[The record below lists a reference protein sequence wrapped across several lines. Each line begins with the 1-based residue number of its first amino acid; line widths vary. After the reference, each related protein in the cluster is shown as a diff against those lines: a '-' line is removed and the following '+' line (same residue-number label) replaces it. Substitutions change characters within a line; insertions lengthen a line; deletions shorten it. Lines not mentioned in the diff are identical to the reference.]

1 MRLPRFSL
9 FLFALCLSLFA
20 LPVARPARAQN
31 ALSPAMQRDIAN
43 LTSVPSRAP
52 GTPGNRAAAQY
63 VQNRMGQ
70 IGLSQVRADEFFVTT
85 PITKFANI
93 ELNGQ
98 ILPVLPVYPNQVVAS
113 TTPVG
118 GIAGPLVYVG
128 QGNAGDFNGKKIQDS
143 IAVLDFNSGLNW
155 ITAIDLGARCV
166 VFLEPEAGTVGNRG
180 EAERKFTFLPVEV
193 PRFYANGATATA
205 IRGALGIGGTVAP
218 SNATAPV
225 AGVGPQATLK
235 SLVVW
240 ERMPVKN
247 ILGFLPGKN
256 PPTKKDAPNT
266 IVINAYYDSMS
277 VVPDLAPGAEAAGN
291 LAAFLEL
298 ATRLKANPPAYNVL
312 FVANGA
318 HHLALAGARNF
329 VADHVIDKTG
339 KADDAKKAEIGS
351 YRGFLNLDLTSRTS
365 TVGFFA
371 KSWFYNQM
379 GVGSE
384 NILIQQFSG
393 LAKNLGRYTQ
403 EVADK
408 QKRPVEEFFAD
419 GVTGKDGRTWRS
431 YLPSLIALDSE
442 VATEAGLPGVSFATA
457 NDARLYQDTPFD
469 TVERMDLGNL
479 AQQVETVEFL
489 TRRSMNDIAYAD
501 AKSLTIFPTK
511 STLSNNFGFFTG
523 RGIYRNVKQAT
534 SFLPDT
540 PLPDSQRGDAG
551 MQSVGAV
558 VTRRGNSPMEQK
570 SYAGVRGLMIERAT
584 YSRATKTDKQVAQF
598 TFVGPRVG
606 DTKGGG
612 TPDYEFEAYTLN
624 RDGHIIFAPDQGA
637 ERQRFS
643 PTFNKA
649 TATLNYKDEK
659 LGAIS
664 PDASLICFESRAT
677 TLFDTLDQRYFQVLT
692 EMTVLDAK
700 TDANPV
706 EYGYLRP
713 VVGQGSSQ
721 IEPIAVVFSKPGDR
735 FKLIMAAG
743 LLGKRLVL
751 LNTDPTKNG
760 KNDTTGFEG
769 VGFKVPD
776 TAQANRIPRVSYQ
789 SGFDLWV
796 VDQQRIRLLKSFGIN
811 NERVD
816 ALHGAAGCQVTT
828 DKSKDTSGFACPTEK
843 IAAPNGGSL
852 VAAQSALDNQQFDVF
867 YREARRAFGLESR
880 AYPDVEATSQDVL
893 KGIIFYLAL
902 LLPFAYFVER
912 MLFGYPDVRKQIIG
926 TSLVFLAVFIA
937 IRFVHPAFELALTP
951 FIILLAFV
959 ILALTVVVTAFL
971 QSKFEQEIKRMK
983 QGVHYADM
991 GRLSALGAAVG
1002 LGIANMRRRPT
1013 RTALTCITLILL
1025 TFTVLSFTSVT
1036 ANIANFAR
1044 PYGDNSQPPA
1054 YQGFLVRQP
1063 DWGAMPQVA
1072 VESLSNEVTA
1082 RELGQP
1088 ALRSWYLSRDQG
1100 EPLQLRV
1107 NNAADPNRFYY
1118 APALLGMT
1126 PQEQTIGSPVVKTL
1140 LPGGRWFEPG
1150 DRDVALI
1157 PRDVL
1162 LSDAQRA
1169 AENPN
1174 VKSTAQPGAQT
1185 GPPLGLTLDNAVGST
1200 IQVGGKDLK
1209 VIGVFDDRQ
1218 WYGRNSAQN
1227 IRDLDNEEF
1236 SPVDYGSDQNKANQ
1250 SSNQAAQQQGGE
1262 TQVQRYEHMRA
1273 NALLVLPYQTALD
1286 MGATTRSMAVGIADP
1301 AVAQTEL
1308 DDLMGRAALGIFG
1321 ATPEKVNDK
1330 FTGPL
1335 TSKLYSSVEATSYD
1349 GFAALAVPVLIA
1361 ALIIANTMLGSVYER
1376 TREIGIYSSIGLAP
1390 IHIGA
1395 LFIAEATVYAVLG
1408 SISGYLIAQVVAKI
1422 ITATNLL
1429 PGITLNYS
1437 SSSAVIATL
1446 IVMLTVLLSTL
1457 YPAFMASKISSPEG
1471 NKNDLGEPLGDLW
1484 RLQFPFTVSGAQSLG
1499 MAQFLADYFESHTDT
1514 SVGKFFT
1521 DKVFFSGLPLRDAVA
1536 LLNEGVPRPD
1546 EVAALNG
1553 ANGTNGHANG
1563 AANGGANGA
1572 TTLEKL
1578 PAIEEKVKAEAA
1590 PKSKVGG
1597 GYLEL
1602 DEIGAAPD
1610 TQVYRLSLRT
1620 WLAPFDMGVS
1630 QDTDIILLP
1639 AKEPGLY
1646 ELQLR
1651 LARRSGEI
1659 SAWKRVNREFMT
1671 ELRKQLLVWRTVK
1684 PAQQQEYILR
1694 GRAHI
1699 REQDCKRRR
1708 PKQSRVYFA
1717 GPRPSREAQS
1727 GVAK

>member
-1 MRLPRFSL
+1 M
-9 FLFALCLSLFA
+9 
-20 LPVARPARAQN
+20 
-31 ALSPAMQRDIAN
+31 
-43 LTSVPSRAP
+43 P
-52 GTPGNRAAAQY
+52 GTLGNRKAAAY
-63 VQNRMGQ
+63 VQNRFQQ
-70 IGLSQVRADEFFVTT
+70 IGLSQVRADEYFVTT
-85 PITKFANI
+85 PVTKSASI
-93 ELNGQ
+93 QIGGQ
-98 ILPVLPVYPNQVVAS
+98 SLQISPVYPNQVVAA
-113 TTPVG
+113 TTPVN
-118 GIAGPLVYVG
+118 GISGPLVYVG
-128 QGNAGDFNGKKIQDS
+128 QGRVADYNGKKIEGS
-143 IAVLDFNSGLNW
+143 IAVLDFNSGMNW
-155 ITAIDLGARCV
+155 ITAIDLGARAI
-166 VFLEPEAGTVGNRG
+166 VFLEPDVSNRG
-180 EAERKFTFLPVEV
+180 EAERKFTLLPVEV
-193 PRFYANGATATA
+193 PRYYAPKATAAA
-205 IRGALGIGGTVAP
+205 IRAAEGTP
-218 SNATAPV
+218 
-225 AGVGPQATLK
+225 ATLK

-240 ERMPVKN
+240 EKMPVKN
-247 ILGFLPGKN
+247 ILGFLPGKSA
-256 PPTKKDAPNT
+256 PAKKANT
-266 IVINAYYDSMS
+266 IVVNAYYDSMS
-277 VVPDLAPGAEAAGN
+277 VVPDVAPGAEAAGN

-298 ATRLKANPPAYNVL
+298 AARLKQNPPAYNVL

-318 HHLALAGARNF
+318 HHLALAGTRNF
-329 VADHVIDKTG
+329 IADHVIDKTG
-339 KADDAKKAEIGS
+339 DADATKKAEIAS
-351 YRGFLNLDLTSRTS
+351 YRGFLNLDLTSRTP
-365 TVGFFA
+365 TVGLFA

-384 NILIQQFSG
+384 NILLNQFGG
-393 LAKNLGRYTQ
+393 LAKNLGRYSD
-403 EVADK
+403 EIAK
-408 QKRPVEEFFAD
+408 KENRPAEDFFVD

-431 YLPSLIALDSE
+431 YLPSLVALDSE
-442 VATEAGLPGVSFATA
+442 VATMAGLPGVSFATA

-469 TVERMDLGNL
+469 TADRLFMPNL
-479 AQQVETVEFL
+479 TAQVGTVETLMRQSFG
-489 TRRSMNDIAYAD
+489 DIAD
-501 AKSLTIFPTK
+501 GDSKNLSIFPATD
-511 STLSNNFGFFTG
+511 TLSKNFGFFTG
-523 RGIYRNVKQAT
+523 RGIYRDVEKAT

-540 PLPDSQRGDAG
+540 PMPDSQLGDANL
-551 MQSVGAV
+551 QAVGV
-558 VTRRGNSPMEQK
+558 VVSDRNGSPQEQK
-570 SYAGVRGLMIERAT
+570 SYAGVRGLMIERAS
-584 YSRATKTDKQVAQF
+584 YSKATATDKAVAQF

-606 DTKGGG
+606 DPKGGG
-612 TPDYEFEAYTLN
+612 TPNYEFEAFTLDRN
-624 RDGHIIFAPDQGA
+624 GHMIFAPDRGA

-643 PTFNKA
+643 PSFNKA
-649 TATLNYKDEK
+649 TATLSYKDKK
-659 LGAIS
+659 LNAIN
-664 PDASLICFESRAT
+664 PDASLIVFKSRAA
-677 TLFDTLDQRYFQVLT
+677 TLFDTLDQRYFTVLT

-713 VVGQGSSQ
+713 SAPQGVAAV
-721 IEPIAVVFSKPGDR
+721 EPIAVVFGKYGATQGAGAQAGQEGLR

-751 LNTDPTKNG
+751 LNTDPTILA
-760 KNDTTGFEG
+760 KNDTRGFEG
-769 VGFKVPD
+769 KGFEMGN
-776 TAQANRIPRVSYQ
+776 TEAANRVLRVSYQ
-789 SGFDLWV
+789 AARDLWV
-796 VDQQRIRLLKSFGIN
+796 IDQQRIRLLKGFGIN

-816 ALHGAAGCQVTT
+816 ALHGAAGCPPTN
-828 DKSKDTSGFACPTEK
+828 DPKFTSGFNCPDAS

-852 VAAQSALDNQQFDVF
+852 VAAQTALDGQKFDVF

-912 MLFGYPDVRKQIIG
+912 MLFGFPDVRKQIMG
-926 TSLVFLAVFIA
+926 TSLVFLAVFVA

-951 FIILLAFV
+951 FIILLAFI

-1013 RTALTCITLILL
+1013 RTALTCVTLILL

-1044 PYGDNSQPPA
+1044 PYGENKQAPA
-1054 YQGFLVRQP
+1054 YQGFLLRQP
-1063 DWGAMPQVA
+1063 DWNAMPEVA
-1072 VESLSNEVTA
+1072 VASLANEVTA
-1082 RELGQP
+1082 RQLGQP

-1107 NNAADPNRFYY
+1107 NNALDSNKFYY

-1126 PQEQTIGSPVVKTL
+1126 PEEATIGSPVSKTV

-1150 DRDVALI
+1150 DRDVALV

-1162 LSDAQRA
+1162 LSDAERA
-1169 AENPN
+1169 SENPN
-1174 VKSTAQPGAQT
+1174 AKTSAQPGART

-1200 IQVGGKDLK
+1200 IQVAGKNLQI
-1209 VIGVFDDRQ
+1209 IGVFDDRK
-1218 WYGRNSAQN
+1218 WYGRNSSDN

-1236 SPVDYGSDQNKANQ
+1236 SPVDYGLDQNKSNATAN
-1250 SSNQAAQQQGGE
+1250 SQASQQGGE

-1273 NALLVLPYQTALD
+1273 NALLLLPYQTALD
-1286 MGATTRSMAVGIADP
+1286 MGGTTRSMAVGIADP
-1301 AVAQTEL
+1301 VVAQAEL
-1308 DDLMGRAALGIFG
+1308 NDLMSRAALGIFG
-1321 ATPEKVNDK
+1321 ATPELDK
-1330 FTGPL
+1330 AGKPTGPL
-1335 TSKLYSSVEATSYD
+1335 VSKLYSSVEATSYE
-1349 GFAALAVPVLIA
+1349 GFAALAIPVLIA
-1361 ALIIANTMLGSVYER
+1361 ALIIANTMLGSVFER
-1376 TREIGIYSSIGLAP
+1376 TKEIGIYSSIGLAP
-1390 IHIGA
+1390 VHIGA
-1395 LFIAEATVYAVLG
+1395 LFIAEAAVYAVLG
-1408 SISGYLIAQVVAKI
+1408 SISGYLIAQIVAKI

-1446 IVMLTVLLSTL
+1446 VVMLTVLLSTV

-1471 NKNDLGEPLGDLW
+1471 SKNDLGEPVGDLW

-1521 DKVFFSGLPLRDAVA
+1521 DKIYFSGLPLTEAVD
-1536 LLNEGVPRPD
+1536 LLNDGVPHPS
-1546 EVAALNG
+1546 EIAALENAVNG
-1553 ANGTNGHANG
+1553 SANGKGTAKMRIKRK
-1563 AANGGANGA
+1563 AATPGEA
-1572 TTLEKL
+1572 
-1578 PAIEEKVKAEAA
+1578 PPPEKVTLS
-1590 PKSKVGG
+1590 SKG

-1602 DEIGAAPD
+1602 SEIKAQPD
-1610 TQVYRLSLRT
+1610 TQVYRLALRT

-1659 SAWKRVNREFMT
+1659 SAWKRVNKEFMT

-1684 PAQQQEYILR
+1684 PEQQQEYILR

-1699 REQDCKRRR
+1699 REQAA
-1708 PKQSRVYFA
+1708 PVEE
-1717 GPRPSREAQS
+1717 PEAI
-1727 GVAK
+1727 VV

>member
-9 FLFALCLSLFA
+9 FPFFALLLCLCLG
-20 LPVARPARAQN
+20 LPAFAQN
-31 ALSPAMQRDIAN
+31 EVAARMQKDIAA
-43 LTSVPSRAP
+43 LTRFPTRVPGSA
-52 GTPGNRAAAQY
+52 GNAESAKY
-63 VQNRMGQ
+63 VQNRFNE
-70 IGLSQVRADEFFVTT
+70 IGLKQVRADEYFVTT
-85 PITKFANI
+85 PVTKEATL
-93 ELNGQ
+93 ELGGQ
-98 ILPVLPVYPNQVVAS
+98 TLPILPVYPNQVVAS
-113 TTPVG
+113 TTPPA
-118 GIAGPLVYVG
+118 GISGPLVYVG
-128 QGNAGDFNGKKIQDS
+128 QGDAADFNGKKIEGS
-143 IAVLDFNSGLNW
+143 IAVLDFNSGMNW
-155 ITAIDLGARCV
+155 ITAIDLGARAV
-166 VFLEPEAGTVGNRG
+166 IFLEPQVSNRG

-193 PRFYANGATATA
+193 PRYYASGATAAA
-205 IRGALGIGGTVAP
+205 ILAAQGTEA
-218 SNATAPV
+218 N
-225 AGVGPQATLK
+225 LK

-240 ERMPVKN
+240 EKMPVKN
-247 ILGFLPGKN
+247 VLGFLPGSN
-256 PPTKKDAPNT
+256 PPTKKDAANT
-266 IVINAYYDSMS
+266 VVINAYFDSMS

-298 ATRLKANPPAYNVL
+298 ARRLQAKPPAYNVL

-318 HHLALAGARNF
+318 HHLALAGTRNF
-329 VADHVIDKTG
+329 IADHVIDKTG
-339 KADDAKKAEIGS
+339 KADAAKKAEIGS
-351 YRGFLNLDLTSRTS
+351 YRGFLNLDLTSRTP

-384 NILIQQFSG
+384 NILLNQFSG
-393 LAKNLGRYTQ
+393 LAKDLGRYADD
-403 EVADK
+403 VAK
-408 QKRPVEEFFAD
+408 QQKRPVEEFFAD

-431 YLPSLIALDSE
+431 YLPSLVALDSE
-442 VATEAGLPGVSFATA
+442 VATMAGLPGVSFASA

-469 TVERMDLGNL
+469 TVDRMNLGNL
-479 AQQVETVEFL
+479 YQQVDTVENL
-489 TRRSMNDIAYAD
+489 TRRAMNTIRDSDI
-501 AKSLTIFPTK
+501 KNLSTFPTK

-523 RGIYRNVKQAT
+523 RAIYRDVTQAT

-540 PLPDSQRGDAG
+540 PIPDSQKGDAG
-551 MQSVGAV
+551 KQSVGV
-558 VTRRGNSPMEQK
+558 VVSSRDGNPLEQK
-570 SYAGVRGLMIERAT
+570 SYAGVRGLMIERAG
-584 YSRATKTDKQVAQF
+584 YSKATKSDKAVAQF

-606 DTKGGG
+606 DSKGGG
-612 TPDYEFEAYTLN
+612 TPNYEFEAFTLDRN
-624 RDGHIIFAPDQGA
+624 GHIIFAPDRGA

-643 PTFNKA
+643 PVFKKA
-649 TATLNYKDEK
+649 TATINYKDEK
-659 LGAIS
+659 LGSIS
-664 PDASLICFESRAT
+664 PDASLICFESRAA
-677 TLFDTLDQRYFQVLT
+677 TLFDTLDQRYFTVLT
-692 EMTVLDAK
+692 EMSVLDAK

-713 VVGQGSSQ
+713 AAGPGSSQ
-721 IEPIAVVFSKPGDR
+721 IEPIAVIFGKVAPYEEDGEGVITPKSQNQDPER

-751 LNTDPTKNG
+751 LNTDPTITA
-760 KNDTTGFEG
+760 KNDTQGYEG
-769 VGFKVPD
+769 KGFKILNTDQP
-776 TAQANRIPRVSYQ
+776 NRILRVSYQ
-789 SGFDLWV
+789 SGYDLWV
-796 VDQQRIRLLKSFGIN
+796 VDQQRIRLLKGFGIN

-816 ALHGAAGCQVTT
+816 ALHGAAGCKVTS
-828 DKSKDTSGFACPTEK
+828 DRKKFTSGYECPTES

-852 VAAQSALDNQQFDVF
+852 VAAQAALGNQQFDVF

-912 MLFGYPDVRKQIIG
+912 MLFGFPDVRKQIMG
-926 TSLVFLAVFIA
+926 TSLVFLAIFIA

-959 ILALTVVVTAFL
+959 ILALTVIVTAFL

-1044 PYGDNSQPPA
+1044 PYGDSSQPPA

-1063 DWGAMPQVA
+1063 DWTAMPQVA
-1072 VESLSNEVTA
+1072 VASLSNEITA

-1088 ALRSWYLSRDQG
+1088 ALRAWYLSRDQG

-1107 NNAADPNRFYY
+1107 NNAADPNKFYY

-1126 PQEQTIGSPVVKTL
+1126 PEEKTIGSPVVGTL
-1140 LPGGRWFEPG
+1140 IKGEWFQPG
-1150 DRDVALI
+1150 DTDVAI
-1157 PRDVL
+1157 VPRDVL

-1174 VKSTAQPGAQT
+1174 VKTTAQAGAQT
-1185 GPPLGLTLDNAVGST
+1185 GPPLGLTLDNALGATV
-1200 IQVGGKDLK
+1200 QVAGKDLK
-1209 VIGVFDDRQ
+1209 VIGIFDDRK
-1218 WYGRNSAQN
+1218 WYGRNAKSN

-1236 SPVDYGSDQNKANQ
+1236 SPVDYGSDQNKTNQTAN
-1250 SSNQAAQQQGGE
+1250 SQAAQQGGE
-1262 TQVQRYEHMRA
+1262 TQVQQYEHMRA

-1286 MGATTRSMAVGIADP
+1286 MGATTRSMAVGIDDP
-1301 AVAQTEL
+1301 KVAQAEL
-1308 DDLMGRAALGIFG
+1308 NDLMGRAALGIFG
-1321 ATPEKVNDK
+1321 ATPELVNGK
-1330 FTGPL
+1330 PTGPL
-1335 TSKLYSSVEATSYD
+1335 VSKLYSSVEATSYE

-1390 IHIGA
+1390 VHIGA
-1395 LFIAEATVYAVLG
+1395 LFIAEAMVYAVLG
-1408 SISGYLIAQVVAKI
+1408 SISGYLIAQVVAKV

-1446 IVMLTVLLSTL
+1446 IVMLTVLLSTV

-1471 NKNDLGEPLGDLW
+1471 NKNDLGAPVGDLW

-1521 DKVFFSGLPLRDAVA
+1521 DKVFFSGLPLRDAVE
-1536 LLNEGVPRPD
+1536 LLNDGVPRPG
-1546 EVAALNG
+1546 ELELETVNGTNGASGHANG
-1553 ANGTNGHANG
+1553 ANGTNGSASG
-1563 AANGGANGA
+1563 AV
-1572 TTLEKL
+1572 E
-1578 PAIEEKVKAEAA
+1578 IEKVSEAEAVPETVPEKA
-1590 PKSKVGG
+1590 PTG

-1602 DEIGAAPD
+1602 DEIMAEPD
-1610 TQVYRLSLRT
+1610 TQVYKLSLRT

-1651 LARRSGEI
+1651 LQRRSGEI

-1684 PAQQQEYILR
+1684 PEQQQEYILR
-1694 GRAHI
+1694 GRAHV
-1699 REQDCKRRR
+1699 RDQEMVVEE
-1708 PKQSRVYFA
+1708 P
-1717 GPRPSREAQS
+1717 EA
-1727 GVAK
+1727 VVV

>member
-1 MRLPRFSL
+1 MRLMRFSS
-9 FLFALCLSLFA
+9 FLLSLLLLCATLMGAPVPFA
-20 LPVARPARAQN
+20 HAQN
-31 ALSPAMQRDIAN
+31 VGGAPAVSAVGARLQADIN
-43 LTSVPSRAP
+43 VLTAFPSRVP
-52 GTPGNRAAAQY
+52 GTQGNRDAAAY
-63 VQNRMGQ
+63 VQNRFQQ
-70 IGLSQVRADEFFVTT
+70 IGLTQVRADNYTVTT
-85 PITKFANI
+85 PVTKAASI
-93 ELNGQ
+93 SVGGQELK
-98 ILPVLPVYPNQVVAS
+98 VLPVYPNQVVAA
-113 TTPVG
+113 TTPPE
-118 GIAGPLVYVG
+118 GISGPLVYVKQGKVSDYNG
-128 QGNAGDFNGKKIQDS
+128 QKIKGS
-143 IAVLDFNSGLNW
+143 IAVLDFNSGMNW
-155 ITAIDLGARCV
+155 ITAIDLGAKAI
-166 VFLEPEAGTVGNRG
+166 VFLEPDVSNRG

-193 PRFYANGATATA
+193 PRYYAPAATATA
-205 IRGALGIGGTVAP
+205 IRAANGQEATV
-218 SNATAPV
+218 
-225 AGVGPQATLK
+225 K

-240 ERMPVKN
+240 EPMPVKN

-256 PPTKKDAPNT
+256 APAKKANT
-266 IVINAYYDSMS
+266 LIVNAYYDSMS
-277 VVPDLAPGAEAAGN
+277 VVPDMAPGAEAAGN

-298 ATRLKANPPAYNVL
+298 AARLKANPPAYNVL

-318 HHLALAGARNF
+318 HHLALAGTRNF
-329 VADHVIDKTG
+329 VADHVIDKSG
-339 KADDAKKAEIGS
+339 SADDAKKAEIAS
-351 YRGFLNLDLTSRTS
+351 YRGFINLDLTSRTP

-384 NILIQQFSG
+384 NILLNQFGG
-393 LAKNLGRYTQ
+393 LAKNLGRYSDDIAKK
-403 EVADK
+403 ER
-408 QKRPVEEFFAD
+408 RPVEEFFVD

-431 YLPSLIALDSE
+431 YLPSLVALDSE
-442 VATEAGLPGVSFATA
+442 VATMAGLPGVSFASA

-469 TVERMDLGNL
+469 TVDRLFMPNL
-479 AQQVETVEFL
+479 AAQVGTVETLMRKSF
-489 TRRSMNDIAYAD
+489 NDIRESD
-501 AKSLTIFPTK
+501 AKNLSVFPTK
-511 STLSNNFGFFTG
+511 DTLSKNFGFFTG
-523 RGIYRNVKQAT
+523 RGIYRDVEQAT

-540 PLPDSQRGDAG
+540 PMPDSQVGNEG
-551 MQSVGAV
+551 QQSVGV
-558 VTRRGNSPMEQK
+558 VVSNRDGNPLEQK
-570 SYAGVRGLMIERAT
+570 SYAGVRGLMIERAV
-584 YSRATKTDKQVAQF
+584 YSKATKKDKQVAQF
-598 TFVGPRVG
+598 TFIGPRVG
-606 DTKGGG
+606 DPKGGG
-612 TPDYEFEAYTLN
+612 TPNYEFEAFTIN
-624 RDGHIIFAPDQGA
+624 RNGHMIFAPDRGA

-643 PTFNKA
+643 PNFNKA
-649 TATLNYKDEK
+649 TATLSYKDAK
-659 LGAIS
+659 LNSIN
-664 PDASLICFESRAT
+664 PDASLIVFQSRAS
-677 TLFDTLDQRYFQVLT
+677 TLFDTLDQRYFTVLT

-713 VVGQGSSQ
+713 AAGPGVAAT
-721 IEPIAVVFSKPGDR
+721 EPIAVVFGKYAKEKNAEGAIVDAEKGER

-751 LNTDPTKNG
+751 LNTDPTIVA
-760 KNDTTGFEG
+760 KNDTRGYEGKGFDIKNTDE
-769 VGFKVPD
+769 
-776 TAQANRIPRVSYQ
+776 ANRILRVSYQ
-789 SGFDLWV
+789 SGYDLWV
-796 VDQQRIRLLKSFGIN
+796 IDQQRIRLLKGFGIN

-816 ALHGAAGCQVTT
+816 ALHGAAGCVAMPNNP
-828 DKSKDTSGFACPTEK
+828 KFTSGYDCPKES
-843 IAAPNGGSL
+843 IAGPTGGSL
-852 VAAQSALDNQQFDVF
+852 LEAKTALDAQNFDVF

-912 MLFGYPDVRKQIIG
+912 MLFGFPDVRKQIMG
-926 TSLVFLAVFIA
+926 TSLVFLAVFVA

-1044 PYGDNSQPPA
+1044 PYGDNKNPPA
-1054 YQGFLVRQP
+1054 YQGFLLRQA
-1063 DWGAMPQVA
+1063 DWGAMPEVA
-1072 VESLSNEVTA
+1072 VASLSNEITA
-1082 RELGQP
+1082 RDLGQP

-1107 NNAADPNRFYY
+1107 NNAADTNKYYY
-1118 APALLGMT
+1118 APALVGMT
-1126 PQEQTIGSPVVKTL
+1126 PEEKTIGSPIPATML
-1140 LPGGRWFEPG
+1140 AGGRWFEPG
-1150 DRDVALI
+1150 DKDVAI
-1157 PRDVL
+1157 VPRDVL

-1174 VKSTAQPGAQT
+1174 AQTAAQPGART
-1185 GPPLGLTLDNAVGST
+1185 GPPLGLTLENAVGSK
-1200 IQVGGKDLK
+1200 IQVAGKDLEI
-1209 VIGVFDDRQ
+1209 IGVFDDRK
-1218 WYGRNSAQN
+1218 WYGRNSLDN
-1227 IRDLDNEEF
+1227 IRDLDNEEL
-1236 SPVDYGSDQNKANQ
+1236 SPVDYGSDQNK
-1250 SSNQAAQQQGGE
+1250 SNATSNSQASQQGGE

-1273 NALLVLPYQTALD
+1273 NALLLLPYQTAID
-1286 MGATTRSMAVGIADP
+1286 MGATTRSMAVGIKDP
-1301 AVAQTEL
+1301 VVAQSEL
-1308 DDLMGRAALGIFG
+1308 NDLMGRAALGIFG
-1321 ATPEKVNDK
+1321 ATPELDK
-1330 FTGPL
+1330 AGQPTGPL
-1335 TSKLYSSVEATSYD
+1335 VSKLYSSVEATSYE

-1361 ALIIANTMLGSVYER
+1361 ALIIANTMLGSVFER
-1376 TREIGIYSSIGLAP
+1376 TKEIGIYSSIGLAP
-1390 IHIGA
+1390 VHIGA
-1395 LFIAEATVYAVLG
+1395 LFIAEAAVYAVLG

-1422 ITATNLL
+1422 ITVTNLL

-1446 IVMLTVLLSTL
+1446 IVMLTVLLSTV

-1471 NKNDLGEPLGDLW
+1471 NKNDLGDPVGDLW

-1521 DKVFFSGLPLRDAVA
+1521 DKVFFSGLPLHDAVA
-1536 LLNEGVPRPD
+1536 LLNEGVPTPA
-1546 EVAALNG
+1546 ELEALK
-1553 ANGTNGHANG
+1553 
-1563 AANGGANGA
+1563 ANGGTPEPEKKKRKAKKNKDGSDMIEPPKAKA
-1572 TTLEKL
+1572 T
-1578 PAIEEKVKAEAA
+1578 
-1590 PKSKVGG
+1590 G

-1602 DEIGAAPD
+1602 DEILAEPD
-1610 TQVYRLSLRT
+1610 TQVFRLALRT

-1684 PAQQQEYILR
+1684 PEQQQEYILR

-1699 REQDCKRRR
+1699 REQSA
-1708 PKQSRVYFA
+1708 PVE
-1717 GPRPSREAQS
+1717 EAEA
-1727 GVAK
+1727 VVV

>member
-1 MRLPRFSL
+1 MRLTRFSSFLFSL
-9 FLFALCLSLFA
+9 FVLCAALTSAFAPGA
-20 LPVARPARAQN
+20 HAQTAGAQN
-31 ALSPAMQRDIAN
+31 MGGAPAVTAVGARLQQDINALTV
-43 LTSVPSRAP
+43 LPSRVP
-52 GTPGNRAAAQY
+52 GTPGNAAAALY
-63 VQNRMGQ
+63 VQNRFQQ
-70 IGLSQVRADEFFVTT
+70 IGLSQVRADEYFVTT
-85 PITKFANI
+85 PVTKSASITVGGQ
-93 ELNGQ
+93 ELK
-98 ILPVLPVYPNQVVAS
+98 VLPVYPNQVVAA
-113 TTPVG
+113 TTPPE
-118 GIAGPLVYVG
+118 GISGPLVYVG
-128 QGNAGDFNGKKIQDS
+128 QGRVSDFNGQKIKDS
-143 IAVLDFNSGLNW
+143 IAVLDFNSGMNW
-155 ITAIDLGARCV
+155 ITAIDLGAKAV
-166 VFLEPEAGTVGNRG
+166 VFLEPEVSNRG

-193 PRFYANGATATA
+193 PRYYAPAATASA
-205 IRGALGIGGTVAP
+205 IRAAVGGEATV
-218 SNATAPV
+218 
-225 AGVGPQATLK
+225 K

-240 ERMPVKN
+240 EKMPTKN

-256 PPTKKDAPNT
+256 PRAKGSNT
-266 IVINAYYDSMS
+266 LVVNAYYDSMS
-277 VVPDLAPGAEAAGN
+277 VVPDIAPGAEAAGN
-291 LAAFLEL
+291 MAAFLEL

-312 FVANGA
+312 FVANGS
-318 HHLALAGARNF
+318 HHLALAGVRNF
-329 VADHVIDKTG
+329 IADHVIDKTG
-339 KADDAKKAEIGS
+339 DADKVKKDEIKS
-351 YRGFLNLDLTSRTS
+351 YRGFINLDLTSRTP

-379 GVGSE
+379 NVNAE
-384 NILIQQFSG
+384 NILLNQFGG
-393 LAKNLGRYTQ
+393 LAKNLGRYSDEIATK
-403 EVADK
+403 ER
-408 QKRPVEEFFAD
+408 RPVEEFFVD

-431 YLPSLIALDSE
+431 YLPALVALDSE
-442 VATEAGLPGVSFATA
+442 AATEAGLPGVSFASA

-469 TVERMDLGNL
+469 TVGRLFMPNL
-479 AQQVETVEFL
+479 TAQVGTVETL
-489 TRRSMNDIAYAD
+489 MRRAFNDIAYSD
-501 AKSLTIFPTK
+501 AKNLGVFPTQD
-511 STLSNNFGFFTG
+511 TLSKNFGFFTG
-523 RGIYRNVKQAT
+523 RGIYRNVEQAT

-540 PLPDSQRGDAG
+540 PMPDSQIGAAG
-551 MQSVGAV
+551 QQSLGV
-558 VTRRGNSPMEQK
+558 VVSSRDGNPLEQK
-570 SYAGVRGLMIERAT
+570 SYAGVRGLMIERAN
-584 YSRATKTDKQVAQF
+584 YSKATKKDKQVAQF
-598 TFVGPRVG
+598 TFIGPRVG
-606 DTKGGG
+606 DPKGGG
-612 TPDYEFEAYTLN
+612 TPQYEFEAFTIDRN
-624 RDGHIIFAPDQGA
+624 GHIIFAPDRGA

-643 PTFNKA
+643 PNFNKA
-649 TATLNYKDEK
+649 TATLSYKDVK
-659 LGAIS
+659 LNSIN
-664 PDASLICFESRAT
+664 PDASLIVFQSRAA
-677 TLFDTLDQRYFQVLT
+677 TLFDTLDQRYFTVLT

-713 VVGQGSSQ
+713 AAAPGVAE
-721 IEPIAVVFSKPGDR
+721 IEPIAIVFGKYAKEKNAEGSVVDPEKGER

-751 LNTDPTKNG
+751 LNTDPTIQA
-760 KNDTTGFEG
+760 KNDTRGYEGKGFDI
-769 VGFKVPD
+769 KN
-776 TAQANRIPRVSYQ
+776 TAEANRILRVSYQ
-789 SGFDLWV
+789 SGYDLWV
-796 VDQQRIRLLKSFGIN
+796 IDQQRIRLLKGFGIN

-816 ALHGAAGCQVTT
+816 ALHGAAGCPVSS
-828 DKSKDTSGFACPTEK
+828 DPKDTSGYKCPTESV
-843 IAAPNGGSL
+843 AAPNGGSL
-852 VAAQSALDNQQFDVF
+852 ILAQQALDTQKFDVF

-912 MLFGYPDVRKQIIG
+912 MLFGFPDVRKQIMG
-926 TSLVFLAVFIA
+926 TSLVFLAVFVA

-1044 PYGDNSQPPA
+1044 PYGDNKNPPA
-1054 YQGFLVRQP
+1054 YQGFLLRQA
-1063 DWGAMPQVA
+1063 DWNAIPEVA
-1072 VESLSNEVTA
+1072 VASLSNEITA

-1088 ALRSWYLSRDQG
+1088 SLRAWYLSRDQG

-1107 NNAADPNRFYY
+1107 NNAADTNKFYY
-1118 APALLGMT
+1118 APALVGMT
-1126 PQEQTIGSPVVKTL
+1126 PEEKTIGSPIPQTL
-1140 LPGGRWFEPG
+1140 ISGRWFEPG
-1150 DRDVALI
+1150 DKDVAI
-1157 PRDVL
+1157 VPRDVL

-1174 VKSTAQPGAQT
+1174 AQTAAQPGART
-1185 GPPLGLTLDNAVGST
+1185 GPPLGMTLQNAIGST
-1200 IQVGGKDLK
+1200 IQVGGKDLE
-1209 VIGVFDDRQ
+1209 VIGVFDDRK
-1218 WYGRNSAQN
+1218 WYGRNSLDN

-1236 SPVDYGSDQNKANQ
+1236 SPVDYGSDQNKTNAT
-1250 SSNQAAQQQGGE
+1250 SNSQASQQGGE

-1273 NALLVLPYQTALD
+1273 NALLLLPYQTALD

-1301 AVAQTEL
+1301 VVAQQEL
-1308 DDLMGRAALGIFG
+1308 NDLMGRAALGIFG
-1321 ATPEKVNDK
+1321 ATPELDK
-1330 FTGPL
+1330 AGKPTGPL
-1335 TSKLYSSVEATSYD
+1335 VSKLYSSVEATSYE

-1361 ALIIANTMLGSVYER
+1361 ALIIANTMLGSVFER
-1376 TREIGIYSSIGLAP
+1376 TKEIGIYSSIGLAP
-1390 IHIGA
+1390 VHIGA
-1395 LFIAEATVYAVLG
+1395 LFIAEAAVYAVLG
-1408 SISGYLIAQVVAKI
+1408 SISGYLIAQIVAKI

-1437 SSSAVIATL
+1437 SSSAVLATL
-1446 IVMLTVLLSTL
+1446 IVMLTVLLSTV

-1471 NKNDLGEPLGDLW
+1471 NKNDLGEPVGDLW

-1521 DKVFFSGLPLRDAVA
+1521 DKVFFSGLPLHDAVE
-1536 LLNEGVPRPD
+1536 LLNEGVPTPA
-1546 EVAALNG
+1546 EMAAL
-1553 ANGTNGHANG
+1553 
-1563 AANGGANGA
+1563 AANGSSPEP
-1572 TTLEKL
+1572 EKKKR
-1578 PAIEEKVKAEAA
+1578 KVKKNKDGSDMIEPVKAKAT
-1590 PKSKVGG
+1590 G

-1602 DEIGAAPD
+1602 DEIRAEPD
-1610 TQVYRLSLRT
+1610 TQVYRLALRT

-1684 PAQQQEYILR
+1684 PEQQQEYILR

-1699 REQDCKRRR
+1699 REQQVA
-1708 PKQSRVYFA
+1708 PVEE
-1717 GPRPSREAQS
+1717 PEA
-1727 GVAK
+1727 VVV

>member
-1 MRLPRFSL
+1 MRLPRVPS
-9 FLFALCLSLFA
+9 FLSSFVALCALVACVFAPTAQAQLAGGAPAASPVGLRLQKDINALTA
-20 LPVARPARAQN
+20 LP
-31 ALSPAMQRDIAN
+31 
-43 LTSVPSRAP
+43 SRVP
-52 GTPGNRAAAQY
+52 GTPGNAAAAQY
-63 VQNRMGQ
+63 VQSRFQQ
-70 IGLSQVRADEFFVTT
+70 IGLSQVRADDYFVTT
-85 PITKFANI
+85 PVTKSASI
-93 ELNGQ
+93 DVGGQ
-98 ILPVLPVYPNQVVAS
+98 TLKVLPVYPNQVVAS
-113 TTPVG
+113 TTPVN
-118 GIAGPLVYVG
+118 GISGPLVYVG
-128 QGNAGDFNGKKIQDS
+128 QGRVADFNGKKIEGS
-143 IAVLDFNSGLNW
+143 IAVLDFNSGMNW
-155 ITAIDLGARCV
+155 ITAIDLGARAI
-166 VFLEPEAGTVGNRG
+166 VFLEPDQSNRG
-180 EAERKFTFLPVEV
+180 EAERKFTLLPVEV
-193 PRFYANGATATA
+193 PRYYAPKATAAA
-205 IRGALGIGGTVAP
+205 IRAAEGTP
-218 SNATAPV
+218 
-225 AGVGPQATLK
+225 ATLK

-240 ERMPVKN
+240 EKMPVKN

-256 PPTKKDAPNT
+256 APAKKANT
-266 IVINAYYDSMS
+266 IVVNAYYDSMS

-298 ATRLKANPPAYNVL
+298 AARLKQNPPAYNVL

-329 VADHVIDKTG
+329 IADHVIDKTG
-339 KADDAKKAEIGS
+339 DADATKKAEIAS
-351 YRGFLNLDLTSRTS
+351 YRGFLNLDLTSRTP

-384 NILIQQFSG
+384 NILLNQFGG
-393 LAKNLGRYTQ
+393 LAKNLGRYSDDIAKK
-403 EVADK
+403 EN
-408 QKRPVEEFFAD
+408 RPTEEFFVD

-431 YLPSLIALDSE
+431 YLPSQIALDSE

-469 TVERMDLGNL
+469 TADRLLMPNL
-479 AQQVETVEFL
+479 TAQVGTVETLMRQSF
-489 TRRSMNDIAYAD
+489 NDIAYSD
-501 AKSLTIFPTK
+501 TKNLSVFPTTD
-511 STLSNNFGFFTG
+511 TLSNNFGFFTG
-523 RGIYRNVKQAT
+523 RGIYRDVEKAT

-540 PLPDSQRGDAG
+540 PMPDSQIGDADL
-551 MQSVGAV
+551 QSVGV
-558 VTRRGNSPMEQK
+558 VVSSRDSTPLEQK
-570 SYAGVRGLMIERAT
+570 SYAGVRGLMIERAS
-584 YSRATKTDKQVAQF
+584 YSKATATDKAVAQF

-606 DTKGGG
+606 DPKGGG
-612 TPDYEFEAYTLN
+612 TPNYEFEAFTLDRN
-624 RDGHIIFAPDQGA
+624 GHMIFAPDRGA

-643 PTFNKA
+643 PNFNKA
-649 TATLNYKDEK
+649 TATLSYKDVK
-659 LGAIS
+659 LNSIN
-664 PDASLICFESRAT
+664 PDASLIVFQSRAA
-677 TLFDTLDQRYFQVLT
+677 TLFDTLDQRYFTVLT
-692 EMTVLDAK
+692 EMTVLDAR

-713 VVGQGSSQ
+713 SAPQGVAEV
-721 IEPIAVVFSKPGDR
+721 EPIAIVFGKFGSSPGDKAKVGLEGLR

-743 LLGKRLVL
+743 LLGKRLIL
-751 LNTDPTKNG
+751 LNTDPAITA
-760 KNDTTGFEG
+760 KNDTRGFEG
-769 VGFKVPD
+769 QGFPIENTED
-776 TAQANRIPRVSYQ
+776 ANRVLRVSYQ
-789 SGFDLWV
+789 SARDLWV
-796 VDQQRIRLLKSFGIN
+796 IDQQRIRLLKGFGIN

-816 ALHGAAGCQVTT
+816 ALHGSAGCPAT
-828 DKSKDTSGFACPTEK
+828 KDPKFTSGFECPTAS
-843 IAAPNGGSL
+843 ISAPTGGSL
-852 VAAQSALDNQQFDVF
+852 VLAQTALEGQKFDVF

-912 MLFGYPDVRKQIIG
+912 MLFGFPDVRKQIMG
-926 TSLVFLAVFIA
+926 TSLVFLAVFTA
-937 IRFVHPAFELALTP
+937 IRFVHPAFELAATP

-1013 RTALTCITLILL
+1013 RTALTCVTLILL

-1044 PYGDNSQPPA
+1044 PYGDSKQPPA
-1054 YQGFLVRQP
+1054 YQGFLLRSP
-1063 DWGAMPQVA
+1063 AWEAMPEVA
-1072 VESLSNEVTA
+1072 VASLSNEVTA
-1082 RELGQP
+1082 RGLGQP

-1107 NNAADPNRFYY
+1107 NNALDANKFYY

-1126 PQEQTIGSPVVKTL
+1126 PQEATIGSPVAKTV

-1150 DRDVALI
+1150 DRDVALV

-1162 LSDAQRA
+1162 LSDADRA

-1174 VKSTAQPGAQT
+1174 AQTAAQPGART
-1185 GPPLGLTLDNAVGST
+1185 GPPLGLTLANAVGST
-1200 IQVGGKDLK
+1200 IQVAGKDLK
-1209 VIGVFDDRQ
+1209 IIGVFDDRK
-1218 WYGRNSAQN
+1218 WYGRNSLDN

-1236 SPVDYGSDQNKANQ
+1236 SPVDYGSDQNK
-1250 SSNQAAQQQGGE
+1250 SNATSNSQASQQGGE

-1273 NALLVLPYQTALD
+1273 NALLLLPYQTAID
-1286 MGATTRSMAVGIADP
+1286 MGATTRSMAVGIKNP
-1301 AVAQTEL
+1301 VVAQDEL
-1308 DDLMGRAALGIFG
+1308 NDLMSRAALGIFG
-1321 ATPEKVNDK
+1321 ATPELDK
-1330 FTGPL
+1330 AGNPTGPL

-1349 GFAALAVPVLIA
+1349 GFAALAIPVLIA
-1361 ALIIANTMLGSVYER
+1361 ALIIANTMLGSVFER
-1376 TREIGIYSSIGLAP
+1376 TKEIGIYSSIGLAP
-1390 IHIGA
+1390 VHIGA
-1395 LFIAEATVYAVLG
+1395 LFIAEAMVYAVLG
-1408 SISGYLIAQVVAKI
+1408 SISGYLIAQIVAKI

-1437 SSSAVIATL
+1437 SSSAVLATL
-1446 IVMLTVLLSTL
+1446 IVMLTVLLSTV
-1457 YPAFMASKISSPEG
+1457 YPAIMASKISSPEG
-1471 NKNDLGEPLGDLW
+1471 SKNDLGEPVGDLW

-1521 DKVFFSGLPLRDAVA
+1521 DKVYFSGLPLVEAVG
-1536 LLNEGVPRPD
+1536 LLNENVPHPS
-1546 EVAALNG
+1546 ELAALEA
-1553 ANGTNGHANG
+1553 ANGTASG
-1563 AANGGANGA
+1563 
-1572 TTLEKL
+1572 TTKVRGKRKGKTAEGEA
-1578 PAIEEKVKAEAA
+1578 PPPEKVTL
-1590 PKSKVGG
+1590 SSRG

-1602 DEIGAAPD
+1602 NEIKADPE
-1610 TQVYRLSLRT
+1610 TQVYRLALRT

-1639 AKEPGLY
+1639 AKEQGLY

-1659 SAWKRVNREFMT
+1659 SAWKRVNKEFMT

-1684 PAQQQEYILR
+1684 PEQQQEYILR

-1699 REQDCKRRR
+1699 REQDA
-1708 PKQSRVYFA
+1708 PVEET
-1717 GPRPSREAQS
+1717 EA
-1727 GVAK
+1727 VVV

>member
-1 MRLPRFSL
+1 MRLSRFRSYFL
-9 FLFALCLSLFA
+9 FLLCIVSLG
-20 LPVARPARAQN
+20 LLVPGARAQSVTAQSFTAQSVTGKPPAS
-31 ALSPAMQRDIAN
+31 ALGERLQRDISA
-43 LTSVPSRAP
+43 LTQLASRVP
-52 GTPGNRAAAQY
+52 GTPGNAAAALY
-63 VQNRMGQ
+63 VEGRFRQ
-70 IGLSQVRADEFFVTT
+70 IGLSQVHPDEYFVTT
-85 PITKFANI
+85 PVTKSARI
-93 ELNGQ
+93 RVGGQ
-98 ILPVLPVYPNQVVAS
+98 DLAVLPVYPNQVVAS
-113 TTPVG
+113 TTPPA
-118 GIAGPLVYVG
+118 GISGPLVYVG
-128 QGNAGDFNGKKIQDS
+128 KGRVADFNGKKIEDS
-143 IAVLDFNSGLNW
+143 IAVLDFNSGMNW
-155 ITAIDLGARCV
+155 ITAIDLGARAI
-166 VFLEPEAGTVGNRG
+166 VFLEPESSNRG

-193 PRFYANGATATA
+193 PRYYAPAATAAA
-205 IRGALGIGGTVAP
+205 IRAAIGQ
-218 SNATAPV
+218 
-225 AGVGPQATLK
+225 QATVN

-240 ERMPVKN
+240 EKMPVKN
-247 ILGFLPGKN
+247 ILGFLPGRN
-256 PPTKKDAPNT
+256 APAKKANT
-266 IVINAYYDSMS
+266 LVINAYYDSMS

-291 LAAFLEL
+291 LASFLEL
-298 ATRLKANPPAYNVL
+298 AARLKADPPAYNVL

-339 KADDAKKAEIGS
+339 DASDAKKAEIGS
-351 YRGFLNLDLTSRTS
+351 YRGFINLDLTSRTP
-365 TVGFFA
+365 TIGFFA

-384 NILIQQFSG
+384 NILLNQFGG
-393 LAKNLGRYTQ
+393 LAKSLGRYS
-403 EVADK
+403 EDLAK
-408 QKRPVEEFFAD
+408 KERRPVEEFFVD

-431 YLPSLIALDSE
+431 YLPSLVALDSE
-442 VATEAGLPGVSFATA
+442 VATEAGLPGVSFASA
-457 NDARLYQDTPFD
+457 NDARLFQDTPFD
-469 TVERMDLGNL
+469 TADRLNL
-479 AQQVETVEFL
+479 PNLSSQVETVEKL
-489 TRRSMNDIAYAD
+489 TRRACDDIAVSD
-501 AKSLTIFPTK
+501 GKGQGVFPTK
-511 STLSNNFGFFTG
+511 DTLSNNFGFFTG
-523 RGIYRNVKQAT
+523 RGIYRDVKRAT

-540 PLPDSQRGDAG
+540 PMPDSSIGAPGQ
-551 MQSVGAV
+551 QSVGV
-558 VTRRGNSPMEQK
+558 VISDRSLNPTEQK

-584 YSRATKTDKQVAQF
+584 YSRATAKDKQVAQF
-598 TFVGPRVG
+598 TFIGPRVG
-606 DTKGGG
+606 DSKGGG
-612 TPDYEFEAYTLN
+612 TPNYEFEAFTLDRN
-624 RDGHIIFAPDQGA
+624 GHMIFAPDRGA

-643 PTFNKA
+643 PMFNKA
-649 TATLNYKDEK
+649 TATISYKDK
-659 LGAIS
+659 NLNAIN
-664 PDASLICFESRAT
+664 PDASLIVFSSRAS
-677 TLFDTLDQRYFQVLT
+677 TLFDTLDQRYFTVLT

-713 VVGQGSSQ
+713 AAGPGVAE
-721 IEPIAVVFSKPGDR
+721 IEPIAVVFGKYSDIAEGAQGSPTIDGDKGER

-751 LNTDPTKNG
+751 LNTDPTITA
-760 KNDTTGFEG
+760 KNDTRGFEG
-769 VGFKVPD
+769 KGFAIQN
-776 TAQANRIPRVSYQ
+776 TERANRVLRVSYQ
-789 SGFDLWV
+789 SAKDLWV
-796 VDQQRIRLLKSFGIN
+796 IDQQRIRLLKGFGIN

-816 ALHGAAGCQVTT
+816 GLHGAAGCPVSS
-828 DKSKDTSGFACPTEK
+828 DAKDTSGFKCPPQS

-852 VAAQSALDNQQFDVF
+852 VAAQTALDAQKFDVF

-912 MLFGYPDVRKQIIG
+912 MLFGFPDVRKQIMG
-926 TSLVFLAVFIA
+926 TSLVFLIVFVA

-1013 RTALTCITLILL
+1013 RTALTCVTLILL

-1044 PYGDNSQPPA
+1044 PFGDNKNPPA
-1054 YQGFLVRQP
+1054 YQGFLLRQP
-1063 DWGAMPQVA
+1063 DWGAMPEVA
-1072 VESLSNEVTA
+1072 VASLSNEITA
-1082 RELGQP
+1082 RDLGQP
-1088 ALRSWYLSRDQG
+1088 ALRAWYLSRDQG

-1107 NNAADPNRFYY
+1107 NNAENPNEFYY
-1118 APALLGMT
+1118 APALVGMT
-1126 PQEQTIGSPVVKTL
+1126 PEEKTVGSPVAKTV

-1150 DRDVALI
+1150 DKDVAII

-1174 VKSTAQPGAQT
+1174 ATATTQPGQRT

-1200 IQVGGKDLK
+1200 IQVAGKDLK

-1218 WYGRNSAQN
+1218 WYGRNSRDN
-1227 IRDLDNEEF
+1227 IRDLDSEEF
-1236 SPVDYGSDQNKANQ
+1236 SPVDYGSDQNK
-1250 SSNQAAQQQGGE
+1250 SNQTANSQAAQQGGE

-1273 NALLVLPYQTALD
+1273 NALLILPYQTAID

-1301 AVAQTEL
+1301 RVARDEL
-1308 DDLMGRAALGIFG
+1308 NDLMSRAALGIFG
-1321 ATPEKVNDK
+1321 ATPDFDK
-1330 FTGPL
+1330 LGNPKGAL
-1335 TSKLYSSVEATSYD
+1335 VAKLYSSVEATSYE
-1349 GFAALAVPVLIA
+1349 GFAALAIPVLIA
-1361 ALIIANTMLGSVYER
+1361 ALIIANTMLGSVFER
-1376 TREIGIYSSIGLAP
+1376 TKEIGIYSSIGLAP
-1390 IHIGA
+1390 VHIGA
-1395 LFIAEATVYAVLG
+1395 LFIAEAAVYAVLG
-1408 SISGYLIAQVVAKI
+1408 SISGYLIGQLVAKLN
-1422 ITATNLL
+1422 TTFNLFSGL
-1429 PGITLNYS
+1429 TLNYS

-1457 YPAFMASKISSPEG
+1457 YPAYMASKISSPEG
-1471 NKNDLGEPLGDLW
+1471 NKNDLGDPVGDLW

-1521 DKVFFSGLPLRDAVA
+1521 DKVFFSGLPLDSAVA
-1536 LLNEGVPRPD
+1536 LLNEGVPTPA
-1546 EVAALNG
+1546 ELAALE
-1553 ANGTNGHANG
+1553 ANG
-1563 AANGGANGA
+1563 APVV
-1572 TTLEKL
+1572 EKKRKIKKNKDGSEK
-1578 PAIEEKVKAEAA
+1578 IEPVKAKAT
-1590 PKSKVGG
+1590 G

-1602 DEIGAAPD
+1602 NEIRAEPD
-1610 TQVYRLSLRT
+1610 TQVYRLALRT

-1684 PAQQQEYILR
+1684 PEQQQEYILR
-1694 GRAHI
+1694 GRAHV
-1699 REQDCKRRR
+1699 RDQAVAPLEE
-1708 PKQSRVYFA
+1708 P
-1717 GPRPSREAQS
+1717 EA
-1727 GVAK
+1727 VVV

>member
-1 MRLPRFSL
+1 MRMPRVSFVFSSFLLLCALLSPVLCGGAQAQLATGAPAVSPVGLRLQKDINALTALPSRVPGTRGNAAAANYVQSRFS
-9 FLFALCLSLFA
+9 
-20 LPVARPARAQN
+20 
-31 ALSPAMQRDIAN
+31 
-43 LTSVPSRAP
+43 
-52 GTPGNRAAAQY
+52 
-63 VQNRMGQ
+63 Q
-70 IGLSQVRADEFFVTT
+70 IGLSQVRADKYVVTT
-85 PITKFANI
+85 PVTKFANLEI
-93 ELNGQ
+93 GGQ
-98 ILPVLPVYPNQVVAS
+98 TLPVLPVYPNQVVAS
-113 TTPVG
+113 TTPVN
-118 GIAGPLVYVG
+118 GISGPLVYVG
-128 QGNAGDFNGKKIQDS
+128 QGRVADYNGKNIKGS
-143 IAVLDFNSGLNW
+143 IAVLDFNSGMNW
-155 ITAIDLGARCV
+155 ITAIDLGARAII
-166 VFLEPEAGTVGNRG
+166 FLEPEVSNRG

-193 PRFYANGATATA
+193 PRYYAPAATAAA
-205 IRGALGIGGTVAP
+205 IRAADNQG
-218 SNATAPV
+218 
-225 AGVGPQATLK
+225 ATLK

-240 ERMPVKN
+240 ERMEVKN

-256 PPTKKDAPNT
+256 APAKKANT
-266 IVINAYYDSMS
+266 LVVNAYYDSMS
-277 VVPDLAPGAEAAGN
+277 VVPDLAPGAEGAGN
-291 LAAFLEL
+291 MAAFLEL
-298 ATRLKANPPAYNVL
+298 ADRLKKNPPAYNVL
-312 FVANGA
+312 FVANGS
-318 HHLALAGARNF
+318 HHMALAGTRNF
-329 VADHVIDKTG
+329 IAEHVIDKFG
-339 KADDAKKAEIGS
+339 DADDAKKAEIAS
-351 YRGFLNLDLTSRTS
+351 YRGFLNLDLTSRTP

-384 NILIQQFSG
+384 NILLNQFGG
-393 LAKNLGRYTQ
+393 LAKNLGRYS
-403 EVADK
+403 EDIAK
-408 QKRPVEEFFAD
+408 KERRPVEEFFVD

-431 YLPSLIALDSE
+431 YLPSLVALDSE

-457 NDARLYQDTPFD
+457 NDGRLYQDTPFD
-469 TVERMDLGNL
+469 TADRLFMPNL
-479 AQQVETVEFL
+479 TAQVESVETLLRKSF
-489 TRRSMNDIAYAD
+489 NDIAYSD
-501 AKSLTIFPTK
+501 AKNLSVFPTK
-511 STLSNNFGFFTG
+511 DTLSKNFGFFTG
-523 RGIYRNVKQAT
+523 RGIYRDVEKAT

-540 PLPDSQRGDAG
+540 PMPDSQIGNPDL
-551 MQSVGAV
+551 QSVGV
-558 VTRRGNSPMEQK
+558 VVSSRDGAPLEQK
-570 SYAGVRGLMIERAT
+570 SYAGVRGLMIERAV
-584 YSRATKTDKQVAQF
+584 YSRANEKTKDKAVAQF

-606 DTKGGG
+606 DPKGGG
-612 TPDYEFEAYTLN
+612 TPGYEFEAFTLDRN
-624 RDGHIIFAPDQGA
+624 GHMIFAPDRGA

-643 PTFNKA
+643 PSFNKA
-649 TATLNYKDEK
+649 TGTLNYKDKK
-659 LGAIS
+659 LNAIS
-664 PDASLICFESRAT
+664 PDASLIVFKSRAV
-677 TLFDTLDQRYFQVLT
+677 TLFDTLDQRYFTVLT

-713 VVGQGSSQ
+713 AAAAGVATV
-721 IEPIAVVFSKPGDR
+721 EPIAIIFGKYGDENGKDPTTEGVEPAEDTSKGER

-751 LNTDPTKNG
+751 LNTDPTITAR
-760 KNDTTGFEG
+760 NDTRGYEGKGFPIRNTE
-769 VGFKVPD
+769 
-776 TAQANRIPRVSYQ
+776 AANRVLRVSYQ
-789 SGFDLWV
+789 SAKDLWV
-796 VDQQRIRLLKSFGIN
+796 VDQQRIRLLKGFGIN

-816 ALHGAAGCQVTT
+816 ALHGAAGCPTT
-828 DKSKDTSGFACPTEK
+828 KDPKFTSGFECPPES
-843 IAAPNGGSL
+843 IAAPTGGSL
-852 VAAQSALDNQQFDVF
+852 ILAKTALDEQKFDVF

-912 MLFGYPDVRKQIIG
+912 MLFGFPDVRKQIMG

-951 FIILLAFV
+951 FIILLAFI
-959 ILALTVVVTAFL
+959 ILALTVVVTTFL

-1013 RTALTCITLILL
+1013 RTALTCVTLILL

-1044 PYGDNSQPPA
+1044 PYGDSKQPPA
-1054 YQGFLVRQP
+1054 YQGFLLRSP
-1063 DWGAMPQVA
+1063 AWEAMPEVA
-1072 VESLSNEVTA
+1072 VASLSNEITA
-1082 RELGQP
+1082 RGLGQP

-1107 NNAADPNRFYY
+1107 NNALDPNKFYY

-1126 PQEQTIGSPVVKTL
+1126 PEEATIGSPVSKTI

-1150 DRDVALI
+1150 DRDVAVV

-1174 VKSTAQPGAQT
+1174 AQTATQAGART

-1200 IQVGGKDLK
+1200 IQVAGKNLK
-1209 VIGVFDDRQ
+1209 IIGVFDDRK
-1218 WYGRNSAQN
+1218 WYGRNSLDN

-1236 SPVDYGSDQNKANQ
+1236 SPVDYGSDQNK
-1250 SSNQAAQQQGGE
+1250 SNATSNSQASQQGGE

-1273 NALLVLPYQTALD
+1273 NALLLLPYQTALD

-1301 AVAQTEL
+1301 VVAQQEL
-1308 DDLMGRAALGIFG
+1308 NDLMSRAALGIFG
-1321 ATPEKVNDK
+1321 ATPELDDAGKP
-1330 FTGPL
+1330 TGPL
-1335 TSKLYSSVEATSYD
+1335 VSKLYSSVEATSYE
-1349 GFAALAVPVLIA
+1349 GFAALAIPVLIA
-1361 ALIIANTMLGSVYER
+1361 ALIIANTMLGSVFER
-1376 TREIGIYSSIGLAP
+1376 TKEIGIYSSIGLAP
-1390 IHIGA
+1390 VHIGA
-1395 LFIAEATVYAVLG
+1395 LFIAEAMVYAVLG
-1408 SISGYLIAQVVAKI
+1408 SISGYLIAQIVAKI

-1446 IVMLTVLLSTL
+1446 IVMLTVLLSTV
-1457 YPAFMASKISSPEG
+1457 YPAIMASKISSPEG
-1471 NKNDLGEPLGDLW
+1471 NKNDLGEPVGDLW

-1521 DKVFFSGLPLRDAVA
+1521 DKVYFSGLPLVNAVE
-1536 LLNEGVPRPD
+1536 LLNENVPHPS
-1546 EVAALNG
+1546 ELAALENSTDG
-1553 ANGTNGHANG
+1553 VANGNGTAKG
-1563 AANGGANGA
+1563 KIKRRGKAATAEEGEA
-1572 TTLEKL
+1572 L
-1578 PAIEEKVKAEAA
+1578 PPEKVKLS
-1590 PKSKVGG
+1590 SKG

-1602 DEIGAAPD
+1602 DEIKAEPD
-1610 TQVYRLSLRT
+1610 TQVYRLALRT

-1659 SAWKRVNREFMT
+1659 SAWKRVNKEFMT

-1684 PAQQQEYILR
+1684 PEQQQEYILR
-1694 GRAHI
+1694 GRAHV
-1699 REQDCKRRR
+1699 REQSA
-1708 PKQSRVYFA
+1708 PV
-1717 GPRPSREAQS
+1717 EATEA
-1727 GVAK
+1727 VVV